1 MQIELEMSR
10 ASSLREWLAGWLAD
24 GVMIFPPI
32 FRFVPKIASHFS
44 PHTKFHFSQCLPPGS
59 DTLRHAK
66 CVAPLPLPSL
76 LLLLLSPFRPDGD
89 WFVSVEVS
97 FPGSKVLPLHS
108 LTHIFCISN
117 RTRCSQRYLARIDLT
132 NPPARFSHAI
142 VAVL

>member
-1 MQIELEMSR
+1 MLPPHESG
-10 ASSLREWLAGWLAD
+10 WLAGWLAG

-44 PHTKFHFSQCLPPGS
+44 LIPNFTFHNVCRRVPTLCVMRNVSLPS
-59 DTLRHAK
+59 
-66 CVAPLPLPSL
+66 PSL
-76 LLLLLSPFRPDGD
+76 LLFPIPTRRRL
-89 WFVSVEVS
+89 VCSVEVS